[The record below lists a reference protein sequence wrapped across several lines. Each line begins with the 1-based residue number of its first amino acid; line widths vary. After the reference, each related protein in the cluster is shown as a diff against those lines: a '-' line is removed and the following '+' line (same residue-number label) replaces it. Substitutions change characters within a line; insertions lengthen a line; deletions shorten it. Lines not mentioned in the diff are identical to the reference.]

1 MIRFR
6 KTKASQET
14 LSLLFS
20 PLALLIPYLVAEPIP
35 IIEPIANIIPNTGK
49 IRLSTASPSA
59 PELTDIKTAV
69 SEAVTNAIVH
79 GYPDT
84 VGEVT
89 MLAEIDDDNVH
100 IVISDSGVGIDDLEA
115 ALEPFYTTKPDEE
128 RSGMGFTIIKTF
140 MDEVKVIS
148 GRNVG
153 TVVDMTKKI
162 TSVA

>member
-1 MIRFR
+1 MKNKMLLKFDSVSENEGFARNVI
-6 KTKASQET
+6 ASF
-14 LSLLFS
+14 LL
-20 PLALLIPYLVAEPIP
+20 PLNPGI
-35 IIEPIANIIPNTGK
+35 G
-49 IRLSTASPSA
+49 
-59 PELTDIKTAV
+59 ELTDIKTAV

-89 MLAEIDDDNVH
+89 MLAETDGENVH
-100 IVISDSGVGIDDLEA
+100 IVISDSGVGIEDLQA
-115 ALEPFYTTKPDEE
+115 ALEPFYTTKPDDE

-148 GRNVG
+148 KQNVG
-153 TVVDMTKKI
+153 TVVDMTKRL

>member
-1 MIRFR
+1 MKNRMLIKFDSVTENEGFARNVI
-6 KTKASQET
+6 ASF
-14 LSLLFS
+14 LL
-20 PLALLIPYLVAEPIP
+20 PLNPGI
-35 IIEPIANIIPNTGK
+35 G
-49 IRLSTASPSA
+49 
-59 PELTDIKTAV
+59 ELTDIKTAV

-89 MLAEIDDDNVH
+89 MLAETDGENVH

-115 ALEPFYTTKPDEE
+115 ALEPFYTTKPDDE

-148 GRNVG
+148 KQNAG
-153 TVVDMTKKI
+153 TIVDMTKRLS
-162 TSVA
+162 SVA

>member
-1 MIRFR
+1 MKNRMLIKFDSVSENEGFARNVI
-6 KTKASQET
+6 ASF
-14 LSLLFS
+14 LL
-20 PLALLIPYLVAEPIP
+20 PLNPGI
-35 IIEPIANIIPNTGK
+35 G
-49 IRLSTASPSA
+49 
-59 PELTDIKTAV
+59 ELTDIKTAV

-89 MLAEIDDDNVH
+89 MLAETDGENVH

-115 ALEPFYTTKPDEE
+115 ALEPFYTTKPDDE

-148 GRNVG
+148 KQTAG
-153 TVVDMTKKI
+153 TIVDMTKRLS
-162 TSVA
+162 SVA

>member
-1 MIRFR
+1 MKNRMLIKFDSVSENEGFARNVI
-6 KTKASQET
+6 ASF
-14 LSLLFS
+14 LL
-20 PLALLIPYLVAEPIP
+20 PLNPGI
-35 IIEPIANIIPNTGK
+35 G
-49 IRLSTASPSA
+49 
-59 PELTDIKTAV
+59 ELADIKTAV

-89 MLAEIDDDNVH
+89 MLAETDGENVH

-115 ALEPFYTTKPDEE
+115 ALEPFYTTKPDDE

-148 GRNVG
+148 KQNAG
-153 TVVDMTKKI
+153 TIVDMTKRLS
-162 TSVA
+162 SVA

>member
-1 MIRFR
+1 MKNKMVLKFDSFSENESFARNVI
-6 KTKASQET
+6 ASF
-14 LSLLFS
+14 LL
-20 PLALLIPYLVAEPIP
+20 PLNPN
-35 IIEPIANIIPNTGK
+35 IA
-49 IRLSTASPSA
+49 
-59 PELTDIKTAV
+59 ELTDIKTAV

-128 RSGMGFTIIKTF
+128 RSGMGFTVMESF
-140 MDEVKVIS
+140 MDKIKVDS
-148 GRNVG
+148 KPGKG
-153 TVVDMTKKI
+153 TTVTMIKKLD
-162 TSVA
+162 TYYEF

>member
-1 MIRFR
+1 MKNRMLIKFDSVSENEGFARNVI
-6 KTKASQET
+6 ASF
-14 LSLLFS
+14 LL
-20 PLALLIPYLVAEPIP
+20 PLNPGI
-35 IIEPIANIIPNTGK
+35 G
-49 IRLSTASPSA
+49 
-59 PELTDIKTAV
+59 ELTDIKTAV

-89 MLAEIDDDNVH
+89 MLAETDGENVH

-115 ALEPFYTTKPDEE
+115 ALEPFYTTKPDDE

-148 GRNVG
+148 KQNAG
-153 TVVDMTKKI
+153 TIVDMTKHLS
-162 TSVA
+162 SVA

>member
-1 MIRFR
+1 MKNRMLIKFDSVSENEGFARNVI
-6 KTKASQET
+6 ASF
-14 LSLLFS
+14 LL
-20 PLALLIPYLVAEPIP
+20 PLNPGI
-35 IIEPIANIIPNTGK
+35 G
-49 IRLSTASPSA
+49 
-59 PELTDIKTAV
+59 ELTDIKTAV

-89 MLAEIDDDNVH
+89 MLAETDGENVH

-115 ALEPFYTTKPDEE
+115 ALEPFYTTKPDDE

-148 GRNVG
+148 KQNAG
-153 TVVDMTKKI
+153 TIVDMTKRLS
-162 TSVA
+162 SVA

>member
-1 MIRFR
+1 MKNRMLIKFDSVSENEGFARNVI
-6 KTKASQET
+6 ASF
-14 LSLLFS
+14 LL
-20 PLALLIPYLVAEPIP
+20 PLNPGI
-35 IIEPIANIIPNTGK
+35 GD
-49 IRLSTASPSA
+49 
-59 PELTDIKTAV
+59 LTDIKTAV

-89 MLAEIDDDNVH
+89 MLAETDGENVH

-115 ALEPFYTTKPDEE
+115 ALEPFYTTKPDDE

-148 GRNVG
+148 KQNAG
-153 TVVDMTKKI
+153 TIVDMTKRLS
-162 TSVA
+162 SVA

>member
-1 MIRFR
+1 MKNRMLIKFDSVSENEGFARNVI
-6 KTKASQET
+6 ASF
-14 LSLLFS
+14 LL
-20 PLALLIPYLVAEPIP
+20 PLNPGI
-35 IIEPIANIIPNTGK
+35 G
-49 IRLSTASPSA
+49 
-59 PELTDIKTAV
+59 ELTDIKTAV

-89 MLAEIDDDNVH
+89 MLAETDGENVH

-115 ALEPFYTTKPDEE
+115 ALEPFYTTKPDDE

-148 GRNVG
+148 KQNAG
-153 TVVDMTKKI
+153 TIDDMTKRLS
-162 TSVA
+162 SVA

>member
-1 MIRFR
+1 MLIKFDSISENEGFARNVI
-6 KTKASQET
+6 ASF
-14 LSLLFS
+14 LL
-20 PLALLIPYLVAEPIP
+20 PLNPGI
-35 IIEPIANIIPNTGK
+35 G
-49 IRLSTASPSA
+49 
-59 PELTDIKTAV
+59 ELTDIKTAV

-89 MLAEIDDDNVH
+89 MLAETDGENVH

-115 ALEPFYTTKPDEE
+115 ALEPFYTTKPDDE

-148 GRNVG
+148 KQNAG
-153 TVVDMTKKI
+153 TIVDMTKRLS
-162 TSVA
+162 SVA

>member
-1 MIRFR
+1 MKNRMFIKFDSVSENEGFARNVI
-6 KTKASQET
+6 ASF
-14 LSLLFS
+14 LL
-20 PLALLIPYLVAEPIP
+20 PLNPGI
-35 IIEPIANIIPNTGK
+35 G
-49 IRLSTASPSA
+49 
-59 PELTDIKTAV
+59 ELTDIKTAV

-89 MLAEIDDDNVH
+89 MLAETDGENVH

-115 ALEPFYTTKPDEE
+115 ALEPFYTTKPDDE

-148 GRNVG
+148 KQNVG
-153 TVVDMTKKI
+153 TIVDMTKRLS
-162 TSVA
+162 SVA

>member
-1 MIRFR
+1 MKNRMLIKFDSVSENEGFARNVI
-6 KTKASQET
+6 ASF
-14 LSLLFS
+14 LL
-20 PLALLIPYLVAEPIP
+20 PLNPGI
-35 IIEPIANIIPNTGK
+35 G
-49 IRLSTASPSA
+49 
-59 PELTDIKTAV
+59 ELTDVKTAV

-89 MLAEIDDDNVH
+89 MLAETDGESVH

-115 ALEPFYTTKPDEE
+115 ALEPFYTTKPDDE

-148 GRNVG
+148 KQNVG
-153 TVVDMTKKI
+153 TIVDMTKRL